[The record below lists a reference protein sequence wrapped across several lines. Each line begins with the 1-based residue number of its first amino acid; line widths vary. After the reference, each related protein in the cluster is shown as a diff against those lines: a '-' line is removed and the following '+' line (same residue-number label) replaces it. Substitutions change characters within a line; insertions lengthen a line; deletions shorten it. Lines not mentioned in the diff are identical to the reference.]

1 MQRIIPNEM
10 IFIGFVGND
19 YKKNID
25 NYDFNMNIGDLKC
38 IIYEAKKMNFLKG
51 I

>member
-1 MQRIIPNEM
+1 MKWYLLDLLEM
-10 IFIGFVGND
+10 TI
-19 YKKNID
+19 KKNID